1 MSNRQKGNELER
13 IVADILAKKGYWV
26 HNFNL
31 GRAGQPVD
39 LIAVKN
45 CEAKIIEVKDCS
57 KEFFEPH
64 RIEDNQYLSIGK
76 WWSCNWNKNA
86 YFAIRINEQI
96 YIVDAEK
103 IIETERRLTEID
115 LNIMGV
121 KIEHFN

>member
-13 IVADILAKKGYWV
+13 IVADIFSKKGYWV

-39 LIAVKN
+39 LIVVKN

-57 KEFFEPH
+57 KGYFEPY

-76 WWSCNWNKNA
+76 WWSCNRNKNA
-86 YFAIRINEQI
+86 YFAMRFNEQI

-103 IIETERRLTEID
+103 IIETERRITETD
-115 LNIMGV
+115 LFYIGV